1 MSRGRIYSNKRAN
14 HVTKMTG
21 PFIVYNLTQLKSGLK
36 YGEIDLIGI
45 KQKLKKINEKLIR

>member
-1 MSRGRIYSNKRAN
+1 MSGGRIYSNKRAS

-21 PFIVYNLTQLKSGLK
+21 PFILNYSTQLKSGLK

-45 KQKLKKINEKLIR
+45 KEKLNKINEKLIR